1 MGARAVDPGPVGRGQ
16 AGMAPSGPP
25 RLHRQVSAFALV
37 GVAAAVVHYG
47 TLVGLVELAGAGPVP
62 ATLAGYLLGGI
73 VSYGLNRR
81 YAFASDRPHAEAGWR
96 FAVVAAVG
104 FGLTGLAMAGL
115 TGRLGLPYLPAQVV
129 TTLLVMLW
137 SFAAN
142 RWWTFDPQA
151 GRQP

>member
-1 MGARAVDPGPVGRGQ
+1 
-16 AGMAPSGPP
+16 MASLDPP

-96 FAVVAAVG
+96 FAVVA
-104 FGLTGLAMAGL
+104 FIGLG
-115 TGRLGLPYLPAQVV
+115 V
-129 TTLLVMLW
+129 TTLLMAVFLRVLEWHYIPSQVLTTGIVLLW
-137 SFAAN
+137 SFFAHKYWSF
-142 RWWTFDPQA
+142 RDR
-151 GRQP
+151 G

>member
-1 MGARAVDPGPVGRGQ
+1 
-16 AGMAPSGPP
+16 MASLDPP

-115 TGRLGLPYLPAQVV
+115 TGQLGIPYLPAQVL